1 MENNKMPNILL
12 DNAVDTIV
20 TPLYTGIFYQ
30 LKPHIDLEP
39 SIEKEA
45 FLVQDQN

>member
-1 MENNKMPNILL
+1 MSGILL

-30 LKPHIDLEP
+30 LNPHIDLYP
-39 SIEKEA
+39 SIEK
-45 FLVQDQN
+45 